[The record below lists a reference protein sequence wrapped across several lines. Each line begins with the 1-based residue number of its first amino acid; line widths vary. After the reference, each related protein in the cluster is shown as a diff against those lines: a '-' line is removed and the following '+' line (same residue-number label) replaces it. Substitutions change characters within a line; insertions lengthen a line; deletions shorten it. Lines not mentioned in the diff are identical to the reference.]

1 MSYIVPSVALAT
13 PALLLQRPGLVA
25 GFGARNRLFEVGWLK
40 FPSLMT
46 AVWAAQH
53 LVYMRSLASKLAG
66 GWVQGCRGWDG
77 SQTLES

>member
-1 MSYIVPSVALAT
+1 MAPL
-13 PALLLQRPGLVA
+13 PAQRPGLVA

-53 LVYMRSLASKLAG
+53 VEYMRQLQTRLSGEWALLRIPGAGCLWGPATRSKRWGFA
-66 GWVQGCRGWDG
+66 R
-77 SQTLES
+77 